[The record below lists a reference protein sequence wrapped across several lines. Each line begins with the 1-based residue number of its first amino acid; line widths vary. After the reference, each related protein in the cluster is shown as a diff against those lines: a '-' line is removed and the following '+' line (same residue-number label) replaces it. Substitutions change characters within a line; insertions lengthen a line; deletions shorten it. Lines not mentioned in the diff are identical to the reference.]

1 MNEERE
7 EGRKDVRDGRQD
19 DKNRKQEGI
28 DKMWTAQ

>member
-28 DKMWTAQ
+28 DKM